1 MTTYARVLNG
11 RLLEEIAPA
20 FDEAGQEIDIQLR
33 FHPDFVASLVVYDPA
48 AYPPPEPPPPPTH
61 AELLKQ
67 AITQIRQERQ
77 PILGVL
83 DGLQASYIT
92 KDDKATAIVIEV
104 AKQALR
110 DITKVDLS
118 ACETLAEMKAVVL
131 ARYAQIASA
140 SPALK
145 SAFTQAVT

>member
-1 MTTYARVLNG
+1 MYVNHGTCVQRADGAFIPLDPMNSDYAEYLAWLDLGNV
-11 RLLEEIAPA
+11 
-20 FDEAGQEIDIQLR
+20 
-33 FHPDFVASLVVYDPA
+33 PDM
-48 AYPPPEPPPPPTH
+48 PPQPTH

-67 AITQIRQERQ
+67 ATTQIRQERQ

-83 DGLQASYIT
+83 DGLQASFIT
-92 KDDKATAIVIEV
+92 KDDKPTAIVIET

-145 SAFTQAVT
+145 SAFAQAVQ

>member
-1 MTTYARVLNG
+1 MYTLYPDCVVRSEDGAR
-11 RLLEEIAPA
+11 IPF
-20 FDEAGQEIDIQLR
+20 FDPGNTDC
-33 FHPDFVASLVVYDPA
+33 A
-48 AYPPPEPPPPPTH
+48 AYQAWVSGGNEPDMPPQPTR
-61 AELLKQ
+61 ATLLKQ
-67 AITQIRQERQ
+67 AVAQIRQERQ

-92 KDDKATAIVIEV
+92 KDDKPTAIVIET

-145 SAFTQAVT
+145 SAFAQAVQ